1 MPPYSAAF
9 FDRPVLAV
17 APDLLGATV
26 RHGPV
31 AVRITEV
38 EAYGGRDD
46 PASHAYRGPTPRAA
60 VMFGPPGHAY
70 VYLSYGVHWC
80 LNVVCGPVGDG
91 CAVLIRAG
99 EVTAG
104 AAAVRDRWPALAQR
118 DLARGPGRLGRVL
131 GVGPGLTGTPVTGG
145 GPLVVGPARTQSST
159 VWRHGAEGDAGSTP
173 GPRSAHRTAA
183 GPTSPQSDQRTQ
195 VRSGPR
201 VGIRTAVDRPWRFWL
216 ADDET
221 VSGRRQGR
229 PTRGSGA
236 AGLLD
241 GAAAAPRPSLGQNP
255 KPPISEHHNE
265 PLRGWCDIAHTS
277 ERGIDLTP
285 TVIHP

>member
-1 MPPYSAAF
+1 MGDRLTDMPPYSAAF

-17 APDLLGATV
+17 APELLGAIV

-46 PASHAYRGPTPRAA
+46 PASHAFRGPTPRAA
-60 VMFGPPGHAY
+60 VMFGPPGIAY

-99 EVTAG
+99 EVTVG
-104 AAAVRDRWPALAQR
+104 VAAVREQWPALAQR
-118 DLARGPGRLGRVL
+118 DLARGPGRLGRAL
-131 GVGPGLTGTPVTGG
+131 GVGPQLTGTPVTGG
-145 GPLVVGPARTQSST
+145 APLVVGPARTRSPLECGQ
-159 VWRHGAEGDAGSTP
+159 GADGDAAPAPDSGSTS
-173 GPRSAHRTAA
+173 RSVA
-183 GPTSPQSDQRTQ
+183 GPPSPLRDQPAL

-201 VGIRTAVDRPWRFWL
+201 VGIRSAAERPWRFWL

-229 PTRGSGA
+229 ASRDSGA
-236 AGLLD
+236 AGL
-241 GAAAAPRPSLGQNP
+241 GSR
-255 KPPISEHHNE
+255 
-265 PLRGWCDIAHTS
+265 
-277 ERGIDLTP
+277 
-285 TVIHP
+285 